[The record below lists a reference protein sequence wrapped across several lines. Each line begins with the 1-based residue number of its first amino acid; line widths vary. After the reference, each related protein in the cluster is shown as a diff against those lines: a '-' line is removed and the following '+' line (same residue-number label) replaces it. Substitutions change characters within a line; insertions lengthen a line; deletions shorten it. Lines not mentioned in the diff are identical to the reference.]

1 MASAKPDL
9 LRYAEVDNT
18 RPECSWASRRDYNT
32 IIPDTECIFHRDHL
46 RYVLC
51 RNYKS
56 ILRRPLSNI
65 FHSSLAWYRKI
76 WNCAMKLIKR
86 LGKVMNAMVLI
97 DSTQCRSVLRPSVL
111 LTNFDLLVTQ
121 ERRHRLKIVEE
132 SESILDG
139 VVHMAL
145 DWLSSHATCA
155 ANIVLPLRA
164 NPILLH

>member
-1 MASAKPDL
+1 
-9 LRYAEVDNT
+9 
-18 RPECSWASRRDYNT
+18 
-32 IIPDTECIFHRDHL
+32 
-46 RYVLC
+46 
-51 RNYKS
+51 
-56 ILRRPLSNI
+56 
-65 FHSSLAWYRKI
+65 
-76 WNCAMKLIKR
+76 MKLIKR

-111 LTNFDLLVTQ
+111 LTIFDLLVTQ
-121 ERRHRLKIVEE
+121 ERCHRLKIVEE

-164 NPILLH
+164 NPMHTTSLVYVPSPANDSTAFRYYQHSYEVDILHFPEKRLINRFLDFCPFICRGELRVTS